1 VRRSVSIFGVTG
13 SIGEQTVDLLRR
25 AGGVDA
31 YRVVAL
37 TGGRNIARLAE
48 LARELRAEVA
58 VCAEPSGLAE
68 LRERLA
74 GSGVAVAAGP
84 EAIAEAADRPADWVM
99 SAIVGAAG
107 LVPGF
112 RALRHGA
119 TLALAN
125 KESLVT
131 AGPLLM
137 AEAARHGARIL
148 PVDSEHSAIF
158 QALAGEDIA
167 AVERII
173 LTASGGAL
181 RDWPLE
187 ALCNATVTEAMAHPN
202 WAMGQRITIDSASMF
217 NKALEV
223 IETRE
228 YFGVEPDQIEVIIH
242 PESLVHSLVGF
253 RDGAIMAHMGAP
265 DMRHSIGYALNWPAR
280 QALPVARLDLAQIAT
295 LTFRAPDMARYPALR
310 LARAVMARRG
320 LAGAAFNAAKEVA
333 LDHFLAGGIGFMD
346 MGGIV
351 EDTLAALDRE
361 MGGSNLPEALEDVLG
376 MDHLARVRAGEIAR
390 QRAQVTKRN
399 R

>member
-1 VRRSVSIFGVTG
+1 LRSLSIFGATG
-13 SIGEQTVDLLRR
+13 SVGEQTVDLLRR
-25 AGGVDA
+25 AGGA
-31 YRVVAL
+31 EAFRVVAL
-37 TGGRNIARLAE
+37 TGGRNLARLAE
-48 LARELRAEVA
+48 MARELRAELA
-58 VCAEPSGLAE
+58 VCADPAELAE
-68 LRERLA
+68 LRARLA
-74 GSGVAVAAGP
+74 GSGVAAAAGP
-84 EAIAEAADRPADWVM
+84 DAIAEAADRPADWVM

-119 TLALAN
+119 VLALAN

-137 AEAARHGARIL
+137 SEAAAHGARIL

-158 QALAGEDIA
+158 QALVGEEIA

-187 ALCNATVTEAMAHPN
+187 ALAKATVAEALAHPN

-217 NKALEV
+217 NKALEI

-228 YFGVEPDQIEVIIH
+228 FFGVRPEQIEVIIH
-242 PESLVHSLVGF
+242 PESLIHSMVGY
-253 RDGAIMAHMGAP
+253 RDGAIMAHLGAP

-280 QALPVARLDLAQIAT
+280 AELPVARLDLAQVAT
-295 LTFRAPDMARYPALR
+295 LTFRAPDLARYPALR
-310 LARAVMARRG
+310 LAREVMARRG

-333 LDHFLAGGIGFMD
+333 LDHFLAGQIGFMD
-346 MGGIV
+346 MAGVV
-351 EDTLAALDRE
+351 ETVLETMEPDLGAEIAGMTL
-361 MGGSNLPEALEDVLG
+361 EAVLAV
-376 MDHLARVRAGEIAR
+376 DHLARVRAGEIAR
-390 QRAQVTKRN
+390 RRAGER
-399 R
+399 

>member
-1 VRRSVSIFGVTG
+1 MRSISIFGATG
-13 SIGEQTVDLLRR
+13 SVGEQTFDLIQR
-25 AGGVDA
+25 AGGA
-31 YRVVAL
+31 KAFRVVAL
-37 TGGRNIARLAE
+37 TGGQNITRLAE
-48 LARELRAEVA
+48 MARELRAEVA
-58 VCAEPSGLAE
+58 VCADASGLAE
-68 LRERLA
+68 LRDRLA
-74 GSGVAVAAGP
+74 GSGVEAAAGP
-84 EAIAEAADRPADWVM
+84 EAIADAADRPADWVM

-112 RALRHGA
+112 RALRHGR

-131 AGPLLM
+131 AGPLLL
-137 AEAARHGARIL
+137 AKAAAHGATIL

-158 QALAGEDIA
+158 QALTGEDIG

-187 ALCNATVTEAMAHPN
+187 ALAKATVKEALAHPN

-228 YFGVEPDQIEVIIH
+228 FFGVTPDQVEVIIH
-242 PESLVHSLVGF
+242 PESLIHSMVGF
-253 RDGAIMAHMGAP
+253 HDGAIMAHMGAP

-280 QALPVARLDLAQIAT
+280 DALPVARLDLAQVAT
-295 LTFRAPDMARYPALR
+295 LTFRAPEMARYPALR
-310 LARAVMARRG
+310 LAREVMARRG
-320 LAGAAFNAAKEVA
+320 LSGAAFNAAKEIA

-346 MGGIV
+346 MAGVV
-351 EDTLAALDRE
+351 EDTLDALEPD
-361 MGGSNLPEALEDVLG
+361 MGRSNLPEALEDVVA
-376 MDHLARVRAGEIAR
+376 MDHLARIRAGEIASHKAR
-390 QRAQVTKRN
+390 SR
-399 R
+399 